1 MSAAH
6 TQRTLLLELA
16 AEAAASW
23 LGENGRAPGAAP
35 RPLDRRVAAQ
45 WADWLRLHPPEEAVR
60 TLAQLAALSADDA
73 RREAAAA
80 LDQFAPP
87 GAAAGREAALD
98 FLADLPRAAQRGL
111 VRDRAG
117 AWALP
122 PDFAPADADDLLGL
136 LSPLAPRPP
145 AGRPG
150 PTVNGEDVQT
160 RPDALRPSP
169 AVAAPPPARE
179 AAADVGPR
187 VRLSPVVVKLRVLL
201 RCHAVAARARRTA
214 FLFRL
219 AASAGVV
226 LLGLVLGALAGFGV
240 FWAVYN
246 NPNQYAQS
254 YPDYGQTTYY
264 VKGARVSQQE
274 YDYFLA
280 TESNLGTAVTAAVA
294 AGLGVLVVFV
304 GSLWLRG
311 RKPTP
316 TPDGGADEQAA
327 AIVRDHPEEVR
338 TWGGPPVLR
347 RPELVAEVLRI
358 EERGGG

>member
-6 TQRTLLLELA
+6 RQRTLLLELA
-16 AEAAASW
+16 AEAVASS
-23 LGENGRAPGAAP
+23 LGENGRAAA

-98 FLADLPRAAQRGL
+98 FLAALPRAARRGL
-111 VRDRAG
+111 ARDAAG

-122 PDFAPADADDLLGL
+122 PDFAPADADDLLAL
-136 LSPLAPRPP
+136 LSPP
-145 AGRPG
+145 AA
-150 PTVNGEDVQT
+150 NGEHVQT
-160 RPDALRPSP
+160 RPDAPRPP
-169 AVAAPPPARE
+169 EAVAAAPPTPGAGAGAPLR
-179 AAADVGPR
+179 P
-187 VRLSPVVVKLRVLL
+187 SPVVVKLRVLL
-201 RCHAVAARARRTA
+201 RCHAVAARARRAA
-214 FLFRL
+214 FLARF
-219 AASAGVV
+219 AAGAGVV

-240 FWAVYN
+240 FWAAYN
-246 NPNQYAQS
+246 RPEIYAQS
-254 YPDYGQTTYY
+254 YPEYDETRYY
-264 VKGARVSQQE
+264 VKGAQVSRQQ

-280 TESNLGTAVTAAVA
+280 TESNLGTAATAAAA
-294 AGLGVLVVFV
+294 AGLGVLAVFV

-311 RKPTP
+311 RKPAP
-316 TPDGGADEQAA
+316 APDGGAEDQAA
-327 AIVRDHPEEVR
+327 AVVRDHPDEVR
-338 TWGGPPVLR
+338 VWGGPPVLR

-358 EERGGG
+358 EERGGR

>member
-1 MSAAH
+1 MSAAQR
-6 TQRTLLLELA
+6 QRTLLLELA

-23 LGENGRAPGAAP
+23 LGENGRA
-35 RPLDRRVAAQ
+35 PLDRRVAAQ

-98 FLADLPRAAQRGL
+98 FLAALPCAAQRGL
-111 VRDRAG
+111 VRDRTG

-122 PDFAPADADDLLGL
+122 PDFAPAEADDLLRL
-136 LSPLAPRPP
+136 LSPPAARPP

-150 PTVNGEDVQT
+150 PTVNGQDIQT
-160 RPDALRPSP
+160 RPDAPHPSS
-169 AVAAPPPARE
+169 AFGERPPPARE
-179 AAADVGPR
+179 AAAGAAEH

-201 RCHAVAARARRTA
+201 RCHAVAARARRAA
-214 FLFRL
+214 FLLRL

-240 FWAVYN
+240 FWAAYN
-246 NPNQYAQS
+246 NPSQFAQS
-254 YPDYGQTTYY
+254 YPDYEQTTYY
-264 VKGARVSQQE
+264 VKGARVTQQE

-280 TESNLGTAVTAAVA
+280 TQSNLGTAVTAAVA
-294 AGLGVLVVFV
+294 AGLGVLAVFV

-311 RKPTP
+311 RKPAP
-316 TPDGGADEQAA
+316 APDGGADEQAA

-358 EERGGG
+358 EERGGR